1 MLANIDI
8 GCNIA
13 LFWFVLLFIRGFPF
27 LLVAGVFLDVLVMHS
42 GFPIAKWQRSSWRI
56 IVHLDPPENTA
67 QKLKEIPRKSCLTLI
82 RIWKVWR
89 YCHKLKRQLDG
100 FRTGDDNSPAVP
112 GLFAV
117 QSKEKYIGIKAIIG
131 RQKQHLTISDG

>member
-1 MLANIDI
+1 MLANIGI
-8 GCNIA
+8 GCNID
-13 LFWFVLLFIRGFPF
+13 LFWFLLLVIRGFSF

-42 GFPIAKWQRSSWRI
+42 GLPIAKWQRSSWRI
-56 IVHLDPPENTA
+56 IVHLDPPEKTA
-67 QKLKEIPRKSCLTLI
+67 QELNELPRKSCLTLF

-117 QSKEKYIGIKAIIG
+117 Q
-131 RQKQHLTISDG
+131 